1 MRTEEA
7 RKAYKGN
14 ADRPIEQASQDE
26 FDVSPY
32 VEGLGDFTLDCE
44 TPLTIAV
51 QGAWGSGKTS
61 MMNMLQKY
69 LEETGRVETIWFNT
83 WQFSQFN
90 MDAQIS
96 LTFLEHLTKELGKVV
111 GDKNG
116 HAQEIGKKVLGVTK
130 GLAAGLV
137 SNYFGDDIGKV
148 TKELVGVDKDED
160 IADKILHLKN
170 DFQQLINTVAENG
183 KKRVVIFVDDLDRL
197 QPIHAIEL
205 LEVLK
210 LFVDCENC
218 IFVLAIDTAVVFQ
231 GIRAKYGEISQEKA
245 QSFFDKIIQLPF
257 NMPVANY
264 KLETMISEM
273 FGLDIGSMEKAERN
287 EYISLIRMTT
297 DGNPRSIK
305 RIANYYKLTDKVAVR
320 KGIYDEFED
329 DETTL
334 CRKIALAFACIEL
347 RYPDFYEYLM
357 SRISI
362 ETVSNLNYMPLPS
375 KSERVPYP
383 ILKKELTKIHFPVY
397 EDHDDVANDK
407 YARVIMIFLKSCK
420 KLMSQKNEMEQ
431 KRKLVSILS
440 LSTLND
446 IRVSE
451 AAVAAIK
458 TENSAK
464 GTVTPE
470 ADGDDGSGK
479 AEDVTA
485 QINRLIINGQVD
497 EAYAMLEKQGVYPGI
512 LLRQWTDLA
521 VGDSADRLKERVAG
535 RKENIDSQ
543 PLARLIRETLTDTS
557 YELSEAKNDMFKVLM
572 KEQPVFT
579 IGLKDYGSACG
590 LLTLQYN
597 TKLIKSGT
605 AALTKLAELV
615 EEERTLYRELTERYG
630 RRVILEELFDKNVY
644 EVRDGDE
651 LEGFYRAATGDNTSM
666 ELPLAGVEMCRAFTD
681 FAQNSQEEIRAA
693 IQEAEEETAKLT
705 QSDKPGL
712 LLNAANRGIVK
723 L

>member
-1 MRTEEA
+1 MNLEETQK
-7 RKAYKGN
+7 RYKGN
-14 ADRPIEQASQDE
+14 ADRPIEQASEDE
-26 FDVSPY
+26 FEISPY

-61 MMNMLQKY
+61 MMNMLRKY
-69 LEETGRVETIWFNT
+69 LEDTGKVEAIWFNT

-96 LTFLEHLTKELGKVV
+96 LTFLEHLTKELGRVV

-137 SNYFGDDIGKV
+137 SNYFGDDLGKV
-148 TKELVGVDKDED
+148 TRELVGAEKDED
-160 IADKILHLKN
+160 TVDKILHLKN

-231 GIRAKYGEISQEKA
+231 GIRAKYGDISQEKA

-273 FGLDIGSMEKAERN
+273 FGLDIGGMEKAERN
-287 EYISLIRMTT
+287 EYINLIRMTT

-329 DETTL
+329 DETMI

-383 ILKKELTKIHFPVY
+383 ELKKELLKIHFPVY
-397 EDHDDVANDK
+397 DDHDDVANDK
-407 YARVIMIFLKSCK
+407 YARVLMIFLKSCK
-420 KLMSQKNEMEQ
+420 KLMSGKNEMEQ

-446 IRVSE
+446 IKVSE
-451 AAVAAIK
+451 AAMAAIK
-458 TENSAK
+458 TEK
-464 GTVTPE
+464 T
-470 ADGDDGSGK
+470 ADDTR
-479 AEDVTA
+479 ENTIENTETA
-485 QINRLIINGQVD
+485 DQIQTTDITEQINRLIVNRQVD
-497 EAYAMLEKQGVYPGI
+497 EAYALLEKQGVYPGI
-512 LLRQWTDLA
+512 LMRQWTDYA
-521 VGDSADRLKERVAG
+521 AGDSVDRLKERVAG
-535 RKENIDSQ
+535 RKDDIDRQ
-543 PLARLIRETLTDTS
+543 PLAKWIRAALADTS
-557 YELSEAKNDMFKVLM
+557 YGLSEAKNNAFKILVNDW
-572 KEQPVFT
+572 VIFT
-579 IGLKDYGSACG
+579 IELKNYGSTCC

-597 TKLIKSGT
+597 PKLLKTGNPV
-605 AALTKLAELV
+605 LENLAGLV
-615 EEERTLYRELTERYG
+615 KEERDLYRELADRYG
-630 RRVILEELFDKNVY
+630 RGLIPEEAFDKNVY
-644 EVRDGDE
+644 EIRNGDE
-651 LEGFYRAATGDNTSM
+651 LEGFYKAATGDTTSM
-666 ELPLAGVEMCRAFTD
+666 ELPLASVGMCELFTD
-681 FAQNSQEEIRAA
+681 FAQNNMEDIMTT
-693 IQEAEEETAKLT
+693 IKTEEETKPT
-705 QSDKPGL
+705 GSDKL
-712 LLNAANRGIVK
+712 SSLLNAAGRANQK
-723 L
+723 

>member
-1 MRTEEA
+1 MGPEET

-90 MDAQIS
+90 MDEQIS
-96 LTFLEHLTKELGKVV
+96 LTFLEHLTKELGKAV

-137 SNYFGDDIGKV
+137 SNYFGDDLGKV

-183 KKRVVIFVDDLDRL
+183 KKRVVIFIDDLDRL

-287 EYISLIRMTT
+287 EYINLIRMTT

-375 KSERVPYP
+375 KSERAPYQQ
-383 ILKKELTKIHFPVY
+383 LKNELTKIHFPVY
-397 EDHDDVANDK
+397 DDHDDVANDK
-407 YARVIMIFLKSCK
+407 YARVIMIFIKSCK

-451 AAVAAIK
+451 AAMAAIK
-458 TENSAK
+458 TENNAEMAATSETAGK
-464 GTVTPE
+464 G
-470 ADGDDGSGK
+470 GSGK

-485 QINRLIINGQVD
+485 QINSLILNCQVD
-497 EAYAMLEKQGVYPGI
+497 EAYALLEKQGVYPGI
-512 LLRQWTDLA
+512 LMRQWSDYA
-521 VGDSADRLKERVAG
+521 AGDSVDRLKERVAA
-535 RKENIDSQ
+535 RKENIDRQ
-543 PLARLIRETLTDTS
+543 PLAKRIREILADTS
-557 YELSEAKNDMFKVLM
+557 YELSEAKKDAFKVLLE
-572 KEQPVFT
+572 EQPVFT
-579 IGLKDYGSACG
+579 IGLKNYGSGCG
-590 LLTLQYN
+590 VLTLQYN

-605 AALTKLAELV
+605 PALKKLAELV
-615 EEERTLYRELTERYG
+615 EEEHILYRELTVHYG
-630 RRVILEELFDKNVY
+630 RGLIQEEVFDKNVY

-651 LEGFYRAATGDNTSM
+651 LEGFYRAATGDDSSM
-666 ELPLAGVEMCRAFTD
+666 ELPLASVEMCEAFTD
-681 FAQNSQEEIRAA
+681 FALNSQEDIRAA
-693 IQEAEEETAKLT
+693 IQAAKAERPT
-705 QSDKPGL
+705 QSDKL
-712 LLNAANRGIVK
+712 SSLLNAATRGNVK
-723 L
+723 

>member
-1 MRTEEA
+1 MGPEET

-90 MDAQIS
+90 MDEQIS
-96 LTFLEHLTKELGKVV
+96 LTFLEHLTKELGKAV

-137 SNYFGDDIGKV
+137 SNYFGDDLGKV

-183 KKRVVIFVDDLDRL
+183 KKRVVIFIDDLDRL

-231 GIRAKYGEISQEKA
+231 GIRAKYGEISKEKA

-287 EYISLIRMTT
+287 EYINLIRMTT

-320 KGIYDEFED
+320 KRIYDEFED

-375 KSERVPYP
+375 KSERAPYQQ
-383 ILKKELTKIHFPVY
+383 LKNELTKIHFPVCD
-397 EDHDDVANDK
+397 DHDDVANDK
-407 YARVIMIFLKSCK
+407 YARVIMIFIKSCK
-420 KLMSQKNEMEQ
+420 KLMSRKNEMEQ

-451 AAVAAIK
+451 AAMAAIK
-458 TENSAK
+458 TENNAEMAVTSETAGK
-464 GTVTPE
+464 G
-470 ADGDDGSGK
+470 GSGV

-485 QINRLIINGQVD
+485 QINSLITNCQVD
-497 EAYAMLEKQGVYPGI
+497 EAYALLEKQGVYPVI
-512 LLRQWTDLA
+512 SLQRWTNLA
-521 VGDSADRLKERVAG
+521 AGDSADRLKERVAG

-557 YELSEAKNDMFKVLM
+557 YELSEAIADKFKVLM

-579 IGLKDYGSACG
+579 IGLNNYGSACG

-597 TKLIKSGT
+597 PKLIKSGT

-615 EEERTLYRELTERYG
+615 EKERTLYRELTERYG
-630 RRVILEELFDKNVY
+630 RGLIPEDVFDKNVY

-651 LEGFYRAATGDNTSM
+651 LEGFYKAATGDDFSM
-666 ELPLAGVEMCRAFTD
+666 ELPLASVEMCEAFTD
-681 FAQNSQEEIRAA
+681 FVLNSQEDIRAA
-693 IQEAEEETAKLT
+693 IQAAEAETAKLT
-705 QSDKPGL
+705 QSDKLGL
-712 LLNAANRGIVK
+712 LLNAAARGTAK
-723 L
+723 

>member
-1 MRTEEA
+1 MREVRKMKPEE
-7 RKAYKGN
+7 KVYKGN

-26 FDVSPY
+26 FEVSPY

-90 MDAQIS
+90 MDEQIS
-96 LTFLEHLTKELGKVV
+96 LTFLEHLTKELGKAV

-137 SNYFGDDIGKV
+137 SNYFGDDLGRV

-170 DFQQLINTVAENG
+170 DFQQLINTVAEDG
-183 KKRVVIFVDDLDRL
+183 KKRVVIFIDDLDRL

-231 GIRAKYGEISQEKA
+231 GIRAKYGDISQEKA

-320 KGIYDEFED
+320 KGIYDEFEA

-347 RYPDFYEYLM
+347 RYPDFYEYLI

-375 KSERVPYP
+375 KSERAPYEQ
-383 ILKKELTKIHFPVY
+383 LKKELMKINFPVY
-397 EDHDDVANDK
+397 DDPDDVAKDK
-407 YARVIMIFLKSCK
+407 YARVIMIFIKSCK

-451 AAVAAIK
+451 AAMAATK
-458 TENSAK
+458 TENNVEMALIS
-464 GTVTPE
+464 E
-470 ADGDDGSGK
+470 AAGKDGLGRV
-479 AEDVTA
+479 EDVTA
-485 QINRLIINGQVD
+485 QINRLITNGQVD
-497 EAYAMLEKQGVYPGI
+497 EAYGLLERQGVYPGI
-512 LLRQWTDLA
+512 SLQQWTDLA
-521 VGDSADRLKERVAG
+521 AGDSGDSLKERVAA
-535 RKENIDSQ
+535 RKTNIDRQ
-543 PLARLIRETLTDTS
+543 PLAKRIREILEDTS
-557 YELSEAKNDMFKVLM
+557 YELSEGRNNVFKILLE
-572 KEQPVFT
+572 KEEIFT
-579 IGLKDYGSACG
+579 ISLKEYGSDSG
-590 LLTLQYN
+590 VLKLQYKP
-597 TKLIKSGT
+597 KLIRSGSV
-605 AALTKLAELV
+605 ALTKLAELV
-615 EEERTLYRELTERYG
+615 EKERTLYRELTERYG
-630 RRVILEELFDKNVY
+630 RLLISEKVFDENVY

-651 LEGFYRAATGDNTSM
+651 LEGFYKAATRDQSSM
-666 ELPLAGVEMCRAFTD
+666 ELPLASVEMCEAFTN
-681 FAQNSQEEIRAA
+681 FALNNQEDIRAA
-693 IQEAEEETAKLT
+693 IQAAVREKL
-705 QSDKPGL
+705 SP
-712 LLNAANRGIVK
+712 LLNAARKGDVTRI
-723 L
+723 

>member
-1 MRTEEA
+1 MKPEE
-7 RKAYKGN
+7 KVYKGN

-26 FDVSPY
+26 FEVSPY

-61 MMNMLQKY
+61 MMNMLRKY
-69 LEETGRVETIWFNT
+69 LEETDRVETIWFNT

-90 MDAQIS
+90 MDEQIS
-96 LTFLEHLTKELGKVV
+96 LTFLEHLTKELGKAV

-116 HAQEIGKKVLGVTK
+116 HAQEIGKKLLGVTK

-137 SNYFGDDIGKV
+137 SNYFGDDLGKV

-273 FGLDIGSMEKAERN
+273 FGLEIGSMEKTERN
-287 EYISLIRMTT
+287 EYINLIRMTT

-329 DETTL
+329 DETIL

-383 ILKKELTKIHFPVY
+383 ILKKELTKIHFPVH
-397 EDHDDVANDK
+397 DDNDDVANDK

-420 KLMSQKNEMEQ
+420 KLMSEKNEMEQ

-451 AAVAAIK
+451 AAMAAIK
-458 TENSAK
+458 TENNAEQA
-464 GTVTPE
+464 VLPE
-470 ADGDDGSGK
+470 NDREGSSGK
-479 AEDVTA
+479 SADVTA
-485 QINRLIINGQVD
+485 RINSLIINGQVD
-497 EAYAMLEKQGVYPGI
+497 EAYALLEKQGVYPGI

-521 VGDSADRLKERVAG
+521 VGDSEDRLKERVAG

-557 YELSEAKNDMFKVLM
+557 YELSEAKNNMFKVLM

-605 AALTKLAELV
+605 EALTKLAELV

-630 RRVILEELFDKNVY
+630 RRLILEEVFDKNVY

-651 LEGFYRAATGDNTSM
+651 LEGFYKAATGDNTSM
-666 ELPLAGVEMCRAFTD
+666 ELPLASVEMCEAFTD
-681 FAQNSQEEIRAA
+681 FVLNSQEDIRAA
-693 IQEAEEETAKLT
+693 IQAAEAETAKMT
-705 QSDKPGL
+705 QSDKLGA

>member
-1 MRTEEA
+1 MKPEE
-7 RKAYKGN
+7 KVYKGN

-26 FDVSPY
+26 FEVSPY

-61 MMNMLQKY
+61 MMNMLRKY
-69 LEETGRVETIWFNT
+69 LEETDRVETIWFNT

-96 LTFLEHLTKELGKVV
+96 LTFLEHLTKELGKAV

-116 HAQEIGKKVLGVTK
+116 HAQELGKKVLGVTK

-137 SNYFGDDIGKV
+137 SNYFGDDLGKV
-148 TKELVGVDKDED
+148 TRELVGVDKDED
-160 IADKILHLKN
+160 TADKILHLKN

-383 ILKKELTKIHFPVY
+383 QLKNELTKIHFPVY
-397 EDHDDVANDK
+397 DDHDDVANDK

-420 KLMSQKNEMEQ
+420 KLMNDKNEMEQ

-451 AAVAAIK
+451 AAMAAIK
-458 TENSAK
+458 TENSAE
-464 GTVTPE
+464 GTPAPE
-470 ADGDDGSGK
+470 ADEEDGSGK

-512 LLRQWTDLA
+512 LLRKWTDLA
-521 VGDSADRLKERVAG
+521 AGDSGDRLKERVAG
-535 RKENIDSQ
+535 RKENIDIQ
-543 PLARLIRETLTDTS
+543 PLARLLREILSDTS
-557 YELSEAKNDMFKVLM
+557 YELSEAKNDAFKILM
-572 KEQPVFT
+572 EEQQVFT

-597 TKLIKSGT
+597 TKLIKGGT
-605 AALTKLAELV
+605 PALTKLAELV
-615 EEERTLYRELTERYG
+615 EEERTLYRELAARYG
-630 RRVILEELFDKNVY
+630 RGLIPEEVFDKNVY

-651 LEGFYRAATGDNTSM
+651 LEGFYKAATGDNSSM
-666 ELPLAGVEMCRAFTD
+666 ELPLASVEMCRAFTD
-681 FAQNSQEEIRAA
+681 FAQNSQEDIRAA
-693 IQEAEEETAKLT
+693 IQAAKAETAKQT
-705 QSDKPGL
+705 QSDKLGL
-712 LLNAANRGIVK
+712 LLNAAARGTEK
-723 L
+723 

>member
-1 MRTEEA
+1 MGPEET

-90 MDAQIS
+90 MDEQIS
-96 LTFLEHLTKELGKVV
+96 LTFLEHLTKELGKAV

-137 SNYFGDDIGKV
+137 SNYFGDDLGKV

-170 DFQQLINTVAENG
+170 DFQQLINTVAEDG
-183 KKRVVIFVDDLDRL
+183 KKRVVIFIDDLDRL

-231 GIRAKYGEISQEKA
+231 GIRAKYGDISQEKA

-273 FGLDIGSMEKAERN
+273 FGLEISSMEKTERN
-287 EYISLIRMTT
+287 EYINLIRMTT

-305 RIANYYKLTDKVAVR
+305 RIANYYKLTDKVSVR
-320 KGIYDEFED
+320 KGIYDEFEA

-347 RYPDFYEYLM
+347 RYPDFYEYLI

-375 KSERVPYP
+375 KSERAPYQQ
-383 ILKKELTKIHFPVY
+383 LKKELIKINFPVY
-397 EDHDDVANDK
+397 DDPDDVANDK
-407 YARVIMIFLKSCK
+407 YARVIMIFIKSCK

-451 AAVAAIK
+451 AAMAAIK
-458 TENSAK
+458 TENNVEMALIS
-464 GTVTPE
+464 E
-470 ADGDDGSGK
+470 AAGKDGLGRV
-479 AEDVTA
+479 EDVTA
-485 QINRLIINGQVD
+485 QINRLILNGQVD
-497 EAYAMLEKQGVYPGI
+497 EAYVLLEKQGVYPGI
-512 LLRQWTDLA
+512 SLQQWTDLA
-521 VGDSADRLKERVAG
+521 AGDSGDSLKERVAA
-535 RKENIDSQ
+535 RKTNIDRQ
-543 PLARLIRETLTDTS
+543 PLAKRIREILEDTS
-557 YELSEAKNDMFKVLM
+557 YELSEGRNNVFKILLE
-572 KEQPVFT
+572 KEEIFT
-579 IGLKDYGSACG
+579 ISLKEYGSDSG
-590 LLTLQYN
+590 VLKLQYKP
-597 TKLIKSGT
+597 KLIRSGSV
-605 AALTKLAELV
+605 ALTKLAELV
-615 EEERTLYRELTERYG
+615 EKERTLYRELTERYG
-630 RRVILEELFDKNVY
+630 RLLIPEKVFDENVY

-651 LEGFYRAATGDNTSM
+651 LEGFYKAATRDKSSM
-666 ELPLAGVEMCRAFTD
+666 ELPLASVEMCEAFTN
-681 FAQNSQEEIRAA
+681 FALNSQEDIRAA
-693 IQEAEEETAKLT
+693 IQAAVREKI
-705 QSDKPGL
+705 SP
-712 LLNAANRGIVK
+712 LLNAALKGDVTRI
-723 L
+723 

>member
-1 MRTEEA
+1 MKPEE
-7 RKAYKGN
+7 KVYKGN

-26 FDVSPY
+26 FEVSPY

-90 MDAQIS
+90 MDEQIS
-96 LTFLEHLTKELGKVV
+96 LTFLEHLTKELGKAV

-137 SNYFGDDIGKV
+137 SNYFGDDLGKV

-170 DFQQLINTVAENG
+170 DFQQLINTVAEDG
-183 KKRVVIFVDDLDRL
+183 KKRVVIFIDDLDRL

-231 GIRAKYGEISQEKA
+231 GIRAKYGDISQEKA

-273 FGLDIGSMEKAERN
+273 FGLEISSMEKTERN
-287 EYISLIRMTT
+287 EYINLIRMTT

-305 RIANYYKLTDKVAVR
+305 RIANYYKLTDKVSVR
-320 KGIYDEFED
+320 KGIYDEFEA

-347 RYPDFYEYLM
+347 RYPDFYEYLI

-375 KSERVPYP
+375 KSERAPYQQ
-383 ILKKELTKIHFPVY
+383 LKKELIKINFPVY
-397 EDHDDVANDK
+397 DDPDDVANDK
-407 YARVIMIFLKSCK
+407 YARVIMIFIKSCK

-451 AAVAAIK
+451 AAMAAIK
-458 TENSAK
+458 TENNVEMALIS
-464 GTVTPE
+464 E
-470 ADGDDGSGK
+470 AAGKDGLGRV
-479 AEDVTA
+479 EDVTA
-485 QINRLIINGQVD
+485 QINRLILNGQVD
-497 EAYAMLEKQGVYPGI
+497 EAYVLLEKQGVYPGI
-512 LLRQWTDLA
+512 SLQQWTDLA
-521 VGDSADRLKERVAG
+521 AGDSGDSLKERVAA
-535 RKENIDSQ
+535 RKTNIDRQ
-543 PLARLIRETLTDTS
+543 PLAKRIREILEDTS
-557 YELSEAKNDMFKVLM
+557 YELSEGRNNVFKILLE
-572 KEQPVFT
+572 KEEIFT
-579 IGLKDYGSACG
+579 ISLKEYGSDSG
-590 LLTLQYN
+590 VLKLQYKP
-597 TKLIKSGT
+597 KLIRSGSV
-605 AALTKLAELV
+605 ALTKLAELV
-615 EEERTLYRELTERYG
+615 EKERTLYRELTERYG
-630 RRVILEELFDKNVY
+630 RLLIPEKVFDENVY

-651 LEGFYRAATGDNTSM
+651 LEGFYKAATRDKSSM
-666 ELPLAGVEMCRAFTD
+666 ELPLASVEMCEAFTN
-681 FAQNSQEEIRAA
+681 FALNSQEDIRAA
-693 IQEAEEETAKLT
+693 IQAAVREKI
-705 QSDKPGL
+705 SP
-712 LLNAANRGIVK
+712 LLNAALKGDVTRI
-723 L
+723 

>member
-1 MRTEEA
+1 MREVRKMKPEE
-7 RKAYKGN
+7 KVYKGN

-26 FDVSPY
+26 FEVSPY

-61 MMNMLQKY
+61 MMNMLRKY
-69 LEETGRVETIWFNT
+69 LEETDRVETIWFNT

-90 MDAQIS
+90 MDEQIS
-96 LTFLEHLTKELGKVV
+96 LTFLEHLTKELGKAV

-116 HAQEIGKKVLGVTK
+116 HAQEIGKKLLGVTK

-137 SNYFGDDIGKV
+137 SNYFGDDLGKV

-273 FGLDIGSMEKAERN
+273 FGLEIGSMEKTERN
-287 EYISLIRMTT
+287 EYINLIRMTT

-329 DETTL
+329 DETIL

-383 ILKKELTKIHFPVY
+383 ILKKELTKIHFPVH
-397 EDHDDVANDK
+397 DDNDDVANDK

-420 KLMSQKNEMEQ
+420 KLMSEKNEMEQ

-446 IRVSE
+446 ILVSE
-451 AAVAAIK
+451 AAMAAIK
-458 TENSAK
+458 TENPK
-464 GTVTPE
+464 QTEQTKMPGVITET
-470 ADGDDGSGK
+470 DDSDISTG
-479 AEDVTA
+479 V
-485 QINRLIINGQVD
+485 NRMIMKGQVD
-497 EAYAMLEKQGVYPGI
+497 EAYALLETQGIYPAI
-512 LLRQWTDLA
+512 ICKNWSEIVR
-521 VGDSADRLKERVAG
+521 GDSEDKLKERADK
-535 RKENIDSQ
+535 RKASIDNH
-543 PLARLIRETLTDTS
+543 PLAKTVKNALAETSCDVVESGNYTLKIQCGDTMVFS
-557 YELSEAKNDMFKVLM
+557 IGIAYGSRVSGMLALKYNPKVL
-572 KEQPVFT
+572 KS
-579 IGLKDYGSACG
+579 GSL
-590 LLTLQYN
+590 LLTQF
-597 TKLIKSGT
+597 S
-605 AALTKLAELV
+605 ELV
-615 EEERTLYRELTERYG
+615 EAERVMYVELADKYG
-630 RRVILEELFDKNVY
+630 RVLLPEEAFEENVHEKRLE
-644 EVRDGDE
+644 DE
-651 LEGFYRAATGDNTSM
+651 LEGFSKNATDAAGSM
-666 ELPLAGVEMCRAFTD
+666 ELPLASVGMCELFTD
-681 FAQNSQEEIRAA
+681 FIQNHLEGILEETKKQQAQAINPLLRAA
-693 IQEAEEETAKLT
+693 AK
-705 QSDKPGL
+705 G
-712 LLNAANRGIVK
+712 AWIE
-723 L
+723 

>member
-1 MRTEEA
+1 MKPEE
-7 RKAYKGN
+7 KVYKGN

-26 FDVSPY
+26 FEVSPY
-32 VEGLGDFTLDCE
+32 VEGLGDFTMDCE

-90 MDAQIS
+90 MDEQIS
-96 LTFLEHLTKELGKVV
+96 LTFLEHLTKELGKAV

-137 SNYFGDDIGKV
+137 SNYFGDDLGKV

-170 DFQQLINTVAENG
+170 DFQQLINTVAEDG
-183 KKRVVIFVDDLDRL
+183 KKRVVIFIDDLDRL

-231 GIRAKYGEISQEKA
+231 GIRAKYGDISQEKA

-273 FGLDIGSMEKAERN
+273 FGLEISSMEKTERN
-287 EYISLIRMTT
+287 EYINLIRMTT

-305 RIANYYKLTDKVAVR
+305 RIANYYKLTDKVSVR
-320 KGIYDEFED
+320 KGIYDEFEA

-347 RYPDFYEYLM
+347 RYPDFYEYLI

-375 KSERVPYP
+375 KSERAPYQQ
-383 ILKKELTKIHFPVY
+383 LKKELIKINFPVY
-397 EDHDDVANDK
+397 DDPDDVANDK
-407 YARVIMIFLKSCK
+407 YARVIMIFIKSCK

-451 AAVAAIK
+451 AAMAAIK
-458 TENSAK
+458 TENNVEMALIS
-464 GTVTPE
+464 E
-470 ADGDDGSGK
+470 AAGKDGLGRV
-479 AEDVTA
+479 EDVTA
-485 QINRLIINGQVD
+485 QINRLILNGQVD
-497 EAYAMLEKQGVYPGI
+497 EAYVLLEKQGVYPGI
-512 LLRQWTDLA
+512 SLQQWTDLA
-521 VGDSADRLKERVAG
+521 AGDSGDSLKERVAA
-535 RKENIDSQ
+535 RKTNIDRQ
-543 PLARLIRETLTDTS
+543 PLAKRIREILEDTS
-557 YELSEAKNDMFKVLM
+557 YELSEGRNNVFKILLE
-572 KEQPVFT
+572 KEEIFT
-579 IGLKDYGSACG
+579 ISLKEYGSDSG
-590 LLTLQYN
+590 VLKLQYKP
-597 TKLIKSGT
+597 KLIRSGSV
-605 AALTKLAELV
+605 ALTKLAELV
-615 EEERTLYRELTERYG
+615 EKERTLYRELTERYG
-630 RRVILEELFDKNVY
+630 RLLIPEKVFDENVY

-651 LEGFYRAATGDNTSM
+651 LEGFYKAATRDKSSM
-666 ELPLAGVEMCRAFTD
+666 ELPLASVEMCEAFTN
-681 FAQNSQEEIRAA
+681 FALNSQEDIRAA
-693 IQEAEEETAKLT
+693 IQAAVREKI
-705 QSDKPGL
+705 SP
-712 LLNAANRGIVK
+712 LLNAALKGDVTRI
-723 L
+723 

>member
-1 MRTEEA
+1 MRTEET

-14 ADRPIEQASQDE
+14 ADRPIELASQDE

-183 KKRVVIFVDDLDRL
+183 KKRVVIFIDDLDRL

-231 GIRAKYGEISQEKA
+231 GIRAKYGNISQEKA

-287 EYISLIRMTT
+287 EYINLIRMTT

-375 KSERVPYP
+375 KSERAPYQQ
-383 ILKKELTKIHFPVY
+383 LKKELTKIHFPVY
-397 EDHDDVANDK
+397 DDEDDVANDK
-407 YARVIMIFLKSCK
+407 YARVIMIFIKSCK

-451 AAVAAIK
+451 AAMAAIK
-458 TENSAK
+458 TENSAE
-464 GTVTPE
+464 GAPAPE
-470 ADGDDGSGK
+470 ADGDGGSGN
-479 AEDVTA
+479 AGGITA
-485 QINRLIINGQVD
+485 QINSLILNCQVD
-497 EAYAMLEKQGVYPGI
+497 EAYALLEKQGVYPSI
-512 LLRQWTDLA
+512 SLQQWTNLA
-521 VGDSADRLKERVAG
+521 AGDSADRLKERVAG

-557 YELSEAKNDMFKVLM
+557 YELSEARVDKFKILI
-572 KEQPVFT
+572 KEQPIFT
-579 IGLKDYGSACG
+579 IGLNNYGRACG

-597 TKLIKSGT
+597 TKIIKSGT

-615 EEERTLYRELTERYG
+615 EKERTLYRELAVRYG
-630 RRVILEELFDKNVY
+630 RVLIPEEVFDEKVY

-651 LEGFYRAATGDNTSM
+651 LEGFYKAATGDDSSM
-666 ELPLAGVEMCRAFTD
+666 ELPLASVEMCEAFTD
-681 FAQNSQEEIRAA
+681 FALNSQEDIRAA
-693 IQEAEEETAKLT
+693 IQAAEAETAKLT
-705 QSDKPGL
+705 QSDKLGL
-712 LLNAANRGIVK
+712 LLNAANRANIR
-723 L
+723 

>member
-1 MRTEEA
+1 MKPEE
-7 RKAYKGN
+7 KVYKGN

-26 FDVSPY
+26 FEVSPY

-90 MDAQIS
+90 MDEQIS
-96 LTFLEHLTKELGKVV
+96 LTFLEHLTKELGKAV

-137 SNYFGDDIGKV
+137 SNYFGDDLGKV

-170 DFQQLINTVAENG
+170 DFQQLINTVAEDG
-183 KKRVVIFVDDLDRL
+183 KKRVVIFIDDLDRL

-231 GIRAKYGEISQEKA
+231 GIRAKYGDISQEKA

-264 KLETMISEM
+264 KLEKMISEM

-305 RIANYYKLTDKVAVR
+305 RIANYYKLTDKVSVR
-320 KGIYDEFED
+320 KGIYDEFEA

-347 RYPDFYEYLM
+347 RYPDFYEYLI

-375 KSERVPYP
+375 KSERAPYQQ
-383 ILKKELTKIHFPVY
+383 LKKELIKINFPVY
-397 EDHDDVANDK
+397 DDPDDVANDK
-407 YARVIMIFLKSCK
+407 YARVIMIFIKSCK

-451 AAVAAIK
+451 AAMAAIK
-458 TENSAK
+458 TENNVEMALIS
-464 GTVTPE
+464 E
-470 ADGDDGSGK
+470 AAGKDGLGRV
-479 AEDVTA
+479 EDVTA
-485 QINRLIINGQVD
+485 QINRLILNGQVD
-497 EAYAMLEKQGVYPGI
+497 EAYVLLEKQGVYPGI
-512 LLRQWTDLA
+512 SLQQWTDLA
-521 VGDSADRLKERVAG
+521 AGDSGDSLKERVAA
-535 RKENIDSQ
+535 RKTNIDRQ
-543 PLARLIRETLTDTS
+543 PLAKRIREILEDTS
-557 YELSEAKNDMFKVLM
+557 YELSEGRNNVFKILLE
-572 KEQPVFT
+572 KEEIFT
-579 IGLKDYGSACG
+579 ISLKEYGSDSG
-590 LLTLQYN
+590 VLKLQYKP
-597 TKLIKSGT
+597 KLIRSGSV
-605 AALTKLAELV
+605 ALTKLAELV
-615 EEERTLYRELTERYG
+615 EKERTLYRELTERYG
-630 RRVILEELFDKNVY
+630 RLLIPEKVFDENVY

-651 LEGFYRAATGDNTSM
+651 LEGFYKAATRDKSSM
-666 ELPLAGVEMCRAFTD
+666 ELPLASVEMCEAFTN
-681 FAQNSQEEIRAA
+681 FALNSQEDIRAA
-693 IQEAEEETAKLT
+693 IQAAVREKI
-705 QSDKPGL
+705 SP
-712 LLNAANRGIVK
+712 LLNAALKGDVTRI
-723 L
+723 